1 MPGVLNLF
9 LPRMAERSSKKKNY
23 GQSYMYL
30 RSAENLITLVE
41 DMNYECS
48 EARQV
53 VMKLRER
60 VNYSLYI
67 KDYWAISYG
76 HPGLGMH
83 SSMDLSRRPSM
94 LLPNLPDMDN
104 NSNDN
109 ISNKNNSIDNKNKN
123 NNKENILA
131 SDILKN
137 NCILK
142 SHSINMADKRFTKAM
157 VDVELTNS
165 REISTSED
173 IDGEFTRL

>member
-1 MPGVLNLF
+1 MHGVFDLF

-109 ISNKNNSIDNKNKN
+109 ISNKVIKII
-123 NNKENILA
+123 ILIIT
-131 SDILKN
+131 DFFIT
-137 NCILK
+137 I
-142 SHSINMADKRFTKAM
+142 
-157 VDVELTNS
+157 
-165 REISTSED
+165 
-173 IDGEFTRL
+173 